1 MTMTKMPKMMR
12 SGDMIVI
19 LDVDEQQLPE
29 LKEKYRD
36 NIVAEDPFFWWS
48 ISKNEVEYFVLMSI
62 AETDK
67 SLEKI
72 MAKLEKLS
80 GKIDLE
86 EEVRNFILDV
96 IDMTD

>member
-1 MTMTKMPKMMR
+1 
-12 SGDMIVI
+12 
-19 LDVDEQQLPE
+19 
-29 LKEKYRD
+29 
-36 NIVAEDPFFWWS
+36 
-48 ISKNEVEYFVLMSI
+48 MSI

>member
-1 MTMTKMPKMMR
+1 MESPALAY
-12 SGDMIVI
+12 D
-19 LDVDEQQLPE
+19 
-29 LKEKYRD
+29 
-36 NIVAEDPFFWWS
+36 
-48 ISKNEVEYFVLMSI
+48 EVEYFVLMSI

-72 MAKLEKLS
+72 MAKLKKLS

-86 EEVRNFILDV
+86 EEVRSFILDV

>member
-1 MTMTKMPKMMR
+1 MR

-19 LDVDEQQLPE
+19 IDVDEQQLPE

-36 NIVAEDPFFWWS
+36 NIVAEDPFFWWG

-86 EEVRNFILDV
+86 EEVNNP
-96 IDMTD
+96 MTKVMGL

>member
-1 MTMTKMPKMMR
+1 
-12 SGDMIVI
+12 MIVI

-29 LKEKYRD
+29 LKEKYQD

-86 EEVRNFILDV
+86 EEVNYPTAKAVGLIAPC
-96 IDMTD
+96 